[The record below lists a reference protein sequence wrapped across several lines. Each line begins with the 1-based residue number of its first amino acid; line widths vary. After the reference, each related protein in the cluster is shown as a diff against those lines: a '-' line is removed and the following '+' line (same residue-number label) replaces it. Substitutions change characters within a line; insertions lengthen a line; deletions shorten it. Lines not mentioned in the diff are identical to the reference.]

1 LLKKREEDK
10 TELERNML
18 FNVRELVLP
27 YLDKLDMSDLKDKQ
41 KAYVDI
47 INSNLNDI
55 VSPFLYVL
63 STRFLSLTPTEIQ
76 IANFIKHGKNTK
88 EIAEMLNLSSKTIE
102 THRKSI
108 RKKIG
113 IKNIKGNLRTHLLT
127 IQ

>member
-1 LLKKREEDK
+1 MSG
-10 TELERNML
+10 NW
-18 FNVRELVLP
+18 FYP
-27 YLDKLDMSDLKDKQ
+27 IIDKLHSSGLKDKQ

-47 INSNLNDI
+47 IDSNLNDI

-63 STRFLSLTPTEIQ
+63 SSRFLNLTPTEIQ

-88 EIAEMLNLSSKTIE
+88 EIAELLNLSSKTVE
-102 THRKSI
+102 THRKNI

-113 IKNIKGNLRTHLLT
+113 IKNIKGNLRTHLLS